1 MNWEQ
6 ANDYFDKKIEKLFKN
21 EPSLPEIIDT
31 LWKMSILF
39 TKHKHFCLAIA
50 CSGAAMTYQN
60 AGTVKQYETK
70 GINQAV
76 KKAPKVLSGI
86 ILDEKIS
93 ERGDEAMEKNDFST
107 AFAFYNTVAENN
119 PNDTDI
125 WAKRMNA
132 LIRLL
137 TTQSDS

>member
-1 MNWEQ
+1 MNWMQ
-6 ANDYFDKKIEKLFKN
+6 ANDYFDKEIEKLFKN
-21 EPSLPEIIDT
+21 NPSIPKIVDT
-31 LWKMSILF
+31 LKKMAVLF
-39 TKHKHFCLAIA
+39 AKQNHFCLAIA

-70 GINQAV
+70 GINQVV

-125 WAKRMNA
+125 WVKRMNA
-132 LIRLL
+132 LIKLL
-137 TTQSDS
+137 AAQE